1 MSKQNSHMVIR
12 EVDGLKGASYP
23 KPSLHRG
30 DKGGSERLGFTPSTS
45 QSGLEAPSPRAV
57 LCTLGLTQVCSRI
70 MLGCC
75 RNARAEPESFLLR
88 PMSRQVEKQLFC
100 RSHGQPPDVLQ
111 IAWCTEGGLGVCS
124 HHPFGYFRLS

>member
-1 MSKQNSHMVIR
+1 MSKQNSHMAIR

-70 MLGCC
+70 MLGRC
-75 RNARAEPESFLLR
+75 RNARARARVLSAEADEQAGGETIVLSL
-88 PMSRQVEKQLFC
+88 SRAT
-100 RSHGQPPDVLQ
+100 P
-111 IAWCTEGGLGVCS
+111 
-124 HHPFGYFRLS
+124 